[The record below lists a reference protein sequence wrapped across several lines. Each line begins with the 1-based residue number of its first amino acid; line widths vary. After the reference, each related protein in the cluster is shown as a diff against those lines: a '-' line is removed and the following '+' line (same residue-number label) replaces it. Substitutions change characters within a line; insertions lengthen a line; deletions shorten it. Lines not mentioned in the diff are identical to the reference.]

1 MQTLVAPSLL
11 AADFGKLHE
20 EIEMLNNSEA
30 SWLHLD
36 VMDGRFVPNISY
48 GFPVIEAAK
57 KVSKLLLDVH
67 LMILEPEKYIER
79 FIAAGADNISVHL
92 EACPHLHRTLQQIK
106 DGGAKAGIALNPHTP
121 INALEAILPFA
132 DYVNVMT
139 VNPGFGGQ
147 KFITSSIEKVK
158 QLRDLARKLQPDLLI
173 EIDGGV
179 DNTNAAQLARAGA
192 DVLVAGSYVFKHA
205 QPTEAISSL
214 IISQ

>member
-67 LMILEPEKYIER
+67 LMIVEPEKYIER
-79 FIAAGADNISVHL
+79 FIAAGADSVSVHL

-179 DNTNAAQLARAGA
+179 DNTNATQLAEAGA
-192 DVLVAGSYVFKHA
+192 NVLVAGSYVFKHA